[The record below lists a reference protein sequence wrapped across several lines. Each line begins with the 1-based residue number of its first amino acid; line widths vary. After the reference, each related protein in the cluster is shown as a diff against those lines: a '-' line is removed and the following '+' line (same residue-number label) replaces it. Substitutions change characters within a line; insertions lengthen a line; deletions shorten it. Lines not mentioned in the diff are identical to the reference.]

1 MSYEIQYQGSKASLT
16 SLSWQRVKPT
26 RHLLLVHIGTSC
38 FSGNNR
44 QSLLEK
50 IRLFRFLLGIC
61 IDLVMFVVPSSAL
74 QIQQNVCD
82 GCIHSHAENV
92 ICSIYEQA
100 VRKSPGNIT
109 VNRNPKD
116 KRISME
122 DGKKARWLE
131 TETRLIRRKEHN
143 ISAPLPFTL
152 QT

>member
-50 IRLFRFLLGIC
+50 IRLFSFLLGIC

-74 QIQQNVCD
+74 QIQQNVFN
-82 GCIHSHAENV
+82 IVWLMHSLTCWKRDLFYLWTSSKEVSGQHH
-92 ICSIYEQA
+92 CQQ
-100 VRKSPGNIT
+100 KSQGQTYFHGGWKKSQMAGNLNS
-109 VNRNPKD
+109 VNKK
-116 KRISME
+116 KR
-122 DGKKARWLE
+122 A
-131 TETRLIRRKEHN
+131 
-143 ISAPLPFTL
+143 
-152 QT
+152 